1 MTDRI
6 AFLTHLASQRGRALR
21 TEPASRPEPVNH
33 LPETRLTGMTAAD
46 LLSLFLM
53 RSEQSGSRNCVTT
66 AAQLSGVVVGLC
78 KEYGAPVVLADMAGS
93 GLPDL
98 HSILQPAY
106 PSAVQSPSDGKKNTR
121 NARNARTGIVY
132 AEYGLAESGSVVLF
146 SSPRQSRSL
155 SLLPETTLFIVR
167 KSVILP
173 SVAQL
178 AARLNAMVQLGGALP
193 SCINIISGPSCTS
206 DIELIKVIGVHGP
219 ANAVCV
225 VIDDE

>member
-1 MTDRI
+1 MTEKI
-6 AFLTHLASQRGRALR
+6 AFLSHLASQLGRPLR
-21 TEPASRPEPVNH
+21 TVPASRPEPVNR
-33 LPETRLTGMTAAD
+33 LPETRLTGMTAGD
-46 LLSLFLM
+46 LLALFLI
-53 RSEQSGSRNCVTT
+53 RSEQAGNRNCVTT
-66 AAQLSGVVVGLC
+66 SALLTGLVADLC
-78 KEYGAPVVLADMAGS
+78 REYGTPVVLADMDGS

-98 HSILQPAY
+98 RSILQPTHHI
-106 PSAVQSPSDGKKNTR
+106 AVQSPSEGNKNTR

-167 KSVILP
+167 KSALIP

-178 AARLNAMVQLGGALP
+178 AARLDSRVELGLVLP

-219 ANAVCV
+219 ANSVCV